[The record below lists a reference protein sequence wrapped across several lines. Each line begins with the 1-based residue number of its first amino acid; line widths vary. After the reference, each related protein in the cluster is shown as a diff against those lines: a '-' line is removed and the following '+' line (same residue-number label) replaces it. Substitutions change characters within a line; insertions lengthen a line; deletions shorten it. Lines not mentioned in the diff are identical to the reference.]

1 MSDDYPLTRRQRD
14 IHVHLQRREAEGLP
28 PPSLDELCRAMGVS
42 SRGSMHKHVQG
53 LVEAGLVEPMEGRHR
68 GVRLRSGPEP
78 GGLSRLPLL
87 GRIAAGRPIEAVE
100 DPEGVE
106 VPERLRG
113 RGRCFVLEVRGD
125 SMVEAGI
132 LDGDWVVIEARDHA
146 RDGEV
151 VVALVEGQEATL
163 KRIEQRP
170 GRVVLHAANAAF
182 PALEYAADQVQ
193 VQGVLVGQ
201 MRAYR

>member
-1 MSDDYPLTRRQRD
+1 VSDDYPLTRRQRD